1 MFPQRN
7 PPLASSRDRACVTK
21 SFQMGAHLETRI
33 ARSHS
38 EIASEPSLVA
48 LEAAVVQRGHTLQSS
63 ILFDYWT
70 LTKPE
75 INFLIAM
82 TTAAAFCLGFSET
95 TRFPWLLFL
104 HTVLGTVL
112 VSSGASTLNQVI
124 ERHFDAKMRRTARR
138 PIAAGRIQPSHAM
151 VFGTLLS
158 VAGGLQLA
166 VAVRPAA
173 SLLALL
179 TLGWYLF
186 LYTPLKRRTPM
197 CTFIGAFSG
206 AMPVLIGYIAAAGK
220 LSSQAWLLYAIL
232 FLWQFPHFMA
242 IAWMYREDY
251 ARAGYE
257 ILPRGK
263 YKTRFMQWQSVLP
276 AVALVPISVAW
287 LVFQHANQMLVVA
300 SLLLSL
306 SFLYFASRLA
316 AVRSN
321 GAGRQLLL
329 VSIVYLPMVFAL
341 VLTRM

>member
-1 MFPQRN
+1 M
-7 PPLASSRDRACVTK
+7 
-21 SFQMGAHLETRI
+21 
-33 ARSHS
+33 
-38 EIASEPSLVA
+38 ASEPSLAA
-48 LEAAVVQRGHTLQSS
+48 LEVAVVQRSHSLASS
-63 ILFDYWT
+63 VLFDYWT

-82 TTAAAFCLGFSET
+82 TTAAAFCLGSTEAST
-95 TRFPWLLFL
+95 FPWLIFL

-138 PIAAGRIQPSHAM
+138 PIAAGRIQPSHAI

-158 VAGGLQLA
+158 IVGGLQLA
-166 VAVRPAA
+166 VAVRPNA

-186 LYTPLKRRTPM
+186 FYTPLKRRTPL

-206 AMPVLIGYIAAAGK
+206 AMPVLIGYVAAAGK
-220 LSSQAWLLYAIL
+220 LNSRAWLLYAIV

-257 ILPRGK
+257 ILPRSK
-263 YKTRFMQWQSVLP
+263 YETRFMQWQSVLP
-276 AVALVPISVAW
+276 AVALVPIGVAW
-287 LVFQHANQMLVVA
+287 LVLQHANQILLVA
-300 SLLLSL
+300 SLLLSV

-316 AVRSN
+316 GVRSN
-321 GAGRQLLL
+321 GSARQLLL
-329 VSIVYLPMVFAL
+329 VSIVYLPMIFAL
-341 VLTRM
+341 EVLARG

>member
-1 MFPQRN
+1 M
-7 PPLASSRDRACVTK
+7 
-21 SFQMGAHLETRI
+21 
-33 ARSHS
+33 
-38 EIASEPSLVA
+38 ASEPSLAA
-48 LEAAVVQRGHTLQSS
+48 LEVAVVQRSHSLTFS
-63 ILFDYWT
+63 ILFDYWL

-75 INFLIAM
+75 INFLIGM
-82 TTAAAFCLGFSET
+82 TTAAAFCLGFSEAT
-95 TRFPWLLFL
+95 QFSWLLFL

-112 VSSGASTLNQVI
+112 VSSAASTLNQVI
-124 ERHFDAKMRRTARR
+124 EQHFDAKMRRTARR
-138 PIAAGRIQPSHAM
+138 PIAAGRVRPSHAM

-158 VAGGLQLA
+158 VAGSLQLA

-173 SLLALL
+173 SLLALF
-179 TLGWYLF
+179 TFGWYLF
-186 LYTPLKRRTPM
+186 LYTPLKRLTPT
-197 CTFIGAFSG
+197 CTCVGAFSG
-206 AMPVLIGYIAAAGK
+206 AMPVLIGYVAVAGK
-220 LSSQAWLLYAIL
+220 PSLQAWLLYAIL

-263 YKTRFMQWQSVLP
+263 YETRFMQWQSVLP

-300 SLLLSL
+300 SMLLSL
-306 SFLYFASRLA
+306 SFLCFASRLA

-329 VSIVYLPMVFAL
+329 VSIVYLPMVFAV
-341 VLTRM
+341 VLTRI

>member
-1 MFPQRN
+1 M
-7 PPLASSRDRACVTK
+7 
-21 SFQMGAHLETRI
+21 
-33 ARSHS
+33 
-38 EIASEPSLVA
+38 ASEPCLAA
-48 LEAAVVQRGHTLQSS
+48 LEVAVVQRSHSLPSR

-82 TTAAAFCLGFSET
+82 TTAAAFCPGFSEA

-104 HTVLGTVL
+104 NTVLGTVL

-124 ERHFDAKMRRTARR
+124 ERQFDAKMRRTARR

-158 VAGGLQLA
+158 LAGGLQLA
-166 VAVRPAA
+166 VAVRPTA

-186 LYTPLKRRTPM
+186 FYTPLKRRTAI
-197 CTFIGAFSG
+197 CTCVGAFSG
-206 AMPVLIGYIAAAGK
+206 AMPVLIGYVAAAGK

-263 YKTRFMQWQSVLP
+263 CKTRFMQWQSVLP
-276 AVALVPISVAW
+276 AVALVPTAVAW
-287 LVFQHANQMLVVA
+287 LILQHANQILVVA

-316 AVRSN
+316 GLRSN
-321 GAGRQLLL
+321 GSARQLLM

-341 VLTRM
+341 VLTSV